1 MRKLRTLQEFLRERL
16 TDKGKAIGYLDVSLE
31 EYQIDG
37 DTSFLL
43 KGLRNVIEAQGGVGV
58 LAKQTQIEAEVLLE
72 VLSSKEAPR
81 LDILI
86 NIITA
91 LGGQLSIVPLES
103 VDPSVEVAT
112 TDRPVAPREV
122 PPSRVEVATESR

>member
-16 TDKGKAIGYLDVSLE
+16 ADREKALGYLDVSLE

-58 LAKQTQIEAEVLLE
+58 LAKQTQIEAAVLLA

-81 LDILI
+81 LDMLI

-91 LGGQLSIVPLES
+91 LGGQLSIVPLEA

-112 TDRPVAPREV
+112 TDRGVAPREPA
-122 PPSRVEVATESR
+122 PPRVEVATESR

>member
-16 TDKGKAIGYLDVSLE
+16 ADKGKAIGYLDVSLE

-58 LAKQTQIEAEVLLE
+58 LSKQTQIEAEVLLE

-81 LDILI
+81 LDVLI
-86 NIITA
+86 SIITA

-112 TDRPVAPREV
+112 TDRPVARREA

>member
-16 TDKGKAIGYLDVSLE
+16 ADRGKAIGYLDVSLE

-37 DTSFLL
+37 DTPFFL
-43 KGLRNVIEAQGGVGV
+43 KGLRNVIEAQGGVGAF
-58 LAKQTQIEAEVLLE
+58 AKQTQIEAEVLLE
-72 VLSSKEAPR
+72 VLSSEEAPQ

-91 LGGQLSIVPLES
+91 LGGQLSIVPLET
-103 VDPSVEVAT
+103 VYPSVEVT
-112 TDRPVAPREV
+112 TEDCPVAPREAAA
-122 PPSRVEVATESR
+122 PKVEVATESQ

>member
-1 MRKLRTLQEFLRERL
+1 MRKLRTLQEFLKERL
-16 TDKGKAIGYLDVSLE
+16 ADREKALGYLDVSLE

-37 DTSFLL
+37 DTSFFL
-43 KGLRNVIEAQGGVGV
+43 KGLRNVIEAQGGVSM
-58 LAKQTQIEAEVLLE
+58 LAKQAQIEAEVLLE
-72 VLSSKEAPR
+72 TLSSEETPR
-81 LDILI
+81 LDMLI

-112 TDRPVAPREV
+112 EDRPVAAREAA
-122 PPSRVEVATESR
+122 PPRVEAATESG

>member
-16 TDKGKAIGYLDVSLE
+16 ADRGKAIGYLDVSLE

-81 LDILI
+81 LDVLI

-112 TDRPVAPREV
+112 TDRPVPPREA
-122 PPSRVEVATESR
+122 PPSRVEVTTESR

>member
-16 TDKGKAIGYLDVSLE
+16 ADKGKAIGYLDVSLE

-81 LDILI
+81 LDVLI

-112 TDRPVAPREV
+112 TDRPEAR
-122 PPSRVEVATESR
+122 PPELKSLQRVGRPL

>member
-16 TDKGKAIGYLDVSLE
+16 ADKGKAIGYLDVSLE

-37 DTSFLL
+37 DTSFFL
-43 KGLRNVIEAQGGVGV
+43 KGLHNVIEAQGGVGV

-72 VLSSKEAPR
+72 VLSGKEAPR
-81 LDILI
+81 LDMLI

-112 TDRPVAPREV
+112 TDRPVAPRET

>member
-16 TDKGKAIGYLDVSLE
+16 ADRGKAIGYLDVSLE

-72 VLSSKEAPR
+72 VLSSEEAPR
-81 LDILI
+81 LDVLI

-103 VDPSVEVAT
+103 VDPSVEVAN
-112 TDRPVAPREV
+112 DGSSCCPARSPALQG
-122 PPSRVEVATESR
+122 